1 MLAKTMQIAVRKTS
15 TLSRIG
21 RRRQIVISK
30 SVFDAMQLKE
40 ADLLEITAKGGDV
53 SMKTKKRADPDDTL
67 KAEES
72 KKVRH
77 ALTQMKAGKGEPWNQ
92 VKHELGL

>member
-1 MLAKTMQIAVRKTS
+1 MQIAIGKTS

-21 RRRQIVISK
+21 RRRQIVIPK

-40 ADLLEITAKGGDV
+40 GDLLEITAKGGEV
-53 SMKTKKRADPDDTL
+53 SMKPQKRVDPDDTL
-67 KAEES
+67 TAEEA

-77 ALTQMKAGKGEPWNQ
+77 ALKQMKAGKGEPWSQ